1 MSRQNSFMRGTGD
14 RYCGNCQNNGQ
25 NNCNDQQSCCDDKDK
40 NPCVV
45 CPPGPEGPQ
54 GPQGDAGPTGP
65 QGPTGETG
73 PQGAQGPVG
82 PQGPV
87 GDTGAQGP
95 QELKTA
101 SDMQFLLVGGVIFAL
116 VLYLYE
122 ILWYNENNPNPIPF
136 SVTQ

>member
-1 MSRQNSFMRGTGD
+1 MSRQNSFMRGTDD
-14 RYCGNCQNNGQ
+14 RYCGNCQNDSQ

-45 CPPGPEGPQ
+45 CPPDPE
-54 GPQGDAGPTGP
+54 
-65 QGPTGETG
+65 
-73 PQGAQGPVG
+73 G

-95 QELKTA
+95 QKLKTA